1 LTRIHKTALLLFLGL
16 ACSYI
21 SLSPGS
27 IVGQGYAGEEIDSGL
42 RMLGATTAFLKG
54 RPVPPMVWSRH
65 GPLPVVFDLPFLR
78 LGKLVVSPDF
88 MLSFEPCLLT
98 AALITLLFLW
108 LRKICTPGMSLFLAL
123 TAAFGTMLWP
133 YAYIGLEPKQS
144 FFVFLAGYLA
154 LADGKIDHWPR
165 LLLFALSCG
174 LALSLKTTG
183 ITLWPVIAYLIYF
196 QFHDNWSTKRR
207 QLMVLAGI
215 VIAIWLLGHWATTR
229 YLGAQ
234 GGAASFRQWLIDSP
248 LQFFVNLIGI
258 FGSPSKGLFL
268 YAPIMLVGLYAVPRA
283 FRTHRPIAIYALLI
297 VGCTLGLICLLTSP
311 SDEVWGPR
319 YMHTSIAPLMV
330 CIGAAFP
337 KFEWRKHFV
346 LPVLT
351 LIGVAVSFLGAF
363 YYYGTIDFA
372 AAKTGQNVMEWLTGD
387 GSWNPIEFNV
397 RLFRV
402 YAFSKGTE
410 PVVWTPRHTWVWTA
424 PPNAIEWRSINL
436 REYCQPQSF
445 LLRFWHAPKQGVAL
459 KISTLYLA
467 CLTLGV
473 FFLVWVMVRS
483 IKDQRYMAAL
493 DYAPEITEAH
503 AT

>member
-16 ACSYI
+16 ASSYI
-21 SLSPGS
+21 CLSPGS
-27 IVGQGYAGEEIDSGL
+27 IAGQGYAGEEIDSGL
-42 RMLGATTAFLKG
+42 RMLGTITALTKG
-54 RPVPPMVWSRH
+54 HPSPPMLWSRH
-65 GPLPVVFDLPFLR
+65 GPLPVVFDLPFLK
-78 LGKLVVSPDF
+78 LGKLVASPDF

-98 AALITLLFLW
+98 AALVTLLFLW
-108 LRKICTPGMSLFLAL
+108 LRKVCSPGMSLFLAL

-154 LADGKIDHWPR
+154 LADGKIDRWPR

-183 ITLWPVIAYLIYF
+183 VTLWPVIAYLIYF
-196 QFHDNWSTKRR
+196 QFGDRWRAKRL
-207 QLMVLAGI
+207 QLFALAVI
-215 VIAIWLLGHWATTR
+215 VVAVWLVGHWGTTR

-234 GGAASFRQWLIDSP
+234 GGAASFRQWLIESP
-248 LQFFVNLIGI
+248 LQFFVNLVGI
-258 FGSPSKGLFL
+258 LGSPSKGLFV
-268 YAPIMLVGLYAVPRA
+268 YAPIVLASLYAVPRA
-283 FRTHRPIAIYALLI
+283 FRNKRPIAIYALLV

-337 KFEWRKHFV
+337 RFEWRKHAV
-346 LPVLT
+346 LVALA

-372 AAKTGQNVMEWLTGD
+372 AAKADQNVMEWLTGD
-387 GSWNPIEFNV
+387 GSWNPIEFNL
-397 RLFRV
+397 RLFHV
-402 YAFSKGTE
+402 YAFDKGTE
-410 PVVWTPRHTWVWTA
+410 PVVWTPKHTWVWTA
-424 PPNAIEWRSINL
+424 PPDATAWRSIDL

-445 LLRFWHAPKQGVAL
+445 LLRLWGVPKQGTAL
-459 KISTLYLA
+459 KIFTLYLS
-467 CLTLGV
+467 CLILGIA
-473 FFLVWVMVRS
+473 LLTWVVVRSVRDQRYVAAIDYTSEITEVRS
-483 IKDQRYMAAL
+483 I
-493 DYAPEITEAH
+493 
-503 AT
+503 